1 MRDLSELT
9 HHSTPLSSGGEIVV
23 LDTGSLIGPE
33 SQAMLG
39 ALHSRSPGGIR
50 SHLEVLAKRGSD
62 NFMANFYVG
71 YGHKSIGDLG
81 SVAVFIE
88 SVSMLA
94 AKAIQDFPLYN
105 GQEVSTRYVDF
116 SKQAFIDPVNTPASN
131 AILEEW
137 RRFYLHGLAELIPAL
152 EKRFPRSEEELEK
165 TYDKAIKARAF
176 DTMRAFLPAAAST
189 NLVCV
194 STLRQYADRMPAWRN
209 HPLSEVQEIGTA
221 IEKTLLEAFPN
232 SFSDKRYAETE
243 KYHEL
248 SQKNHAYFDDRNPS
262 ELRLVSDDIHR
273 DLLAEH
279 AEVLAAR
286 PPRGELPFTIREC
299 GSAQFKFLLDFG
311 SFRDI
316 QRHRAITLPIPLLTS
331 SHGFEQWYLDE
342 LPEAIRGEALEV
354 LEKQAAALSELSLT
368 PKDSQYYLPMGYRTT
383 VRLTGDLKALVYL
396 VELRATRFVHPT
408 LRSKMV
414 DLATLLTELY
424 GKDGLILHLDPEP
437 DRFDVKRGEH
447 DIVIKN

>member
-232 SFSDKRYAETE
+232 SFSDMRKPRSTMSLAKRIMPISMIGTRVSFDSFQMTYTETSL
-243 KYHEL
+243 L
-248 SQKNHAYFDDRNPS
+248 SMLKS
-262 ELRLVSDDIHR
+262 LRLAHLEGSCH
-273 DLLAEH
+273 LLSASAE
-279 AEVLAAR
+279 AR
-286 PPRGELPFTIREC
+286 NLNSFSTLDHFAIS
-299 GSAQFKFLLDFG
+299 SATAQ
-311 SFRDI
+311 
-316 QRHRAITLPIPLLTS
+316 
-331 SHGFEQWYLDE
+331 
-342 LPEAIRGEALEV
+342 
-354 LEKQAAALSELSLT
+354 
-368 PKDSQYYLPMGYRTT
+368 
-383 VRLTGDLKALVYL
+383 
-396 VELRATRFVHPT
+396 
-408 LRSKMV
+408 
-414 DLATLLTELY
+414 
-424 GKDGLILHLDPEP
+424 
-437 DRFDVKRGEH
+437 
-447 DIVIKN
+447 